1 MLISLTVISGELL
14 LGFKDHPRTPAN
26 RAQEMKQKNQGESY
40 IGSIKNLCTNPGYVL
55 LLITYGMNVGVFYAI
70 STLLNTTIV
79 KHFDYEVSIFI
90 SFILDILASFSKF
103 SVLNLSLFNL
113 IIFLRV
119 SDKIT
124 SAECDLQMKL

>member
-1 MLISLTVISGELL
+1 
-14 LGFKDHPRTPAN
+14 
-26 RAQEMKQKNQGESY
+26 MKQNNQNQEESY
-40 IGSIKNLCTNPGYVL
+40 LGSIKNLCTNPGYIF

-79 KHFDYEVSIFI
+79 QHFDYEVN
-90 SFILDILASFSKF
+90 ILFYGFSYQVFPSSQF
-103 SVLNLSLFNL
+103 STCLFNL

-124 SAECDLQMKL
+124 SVESRV